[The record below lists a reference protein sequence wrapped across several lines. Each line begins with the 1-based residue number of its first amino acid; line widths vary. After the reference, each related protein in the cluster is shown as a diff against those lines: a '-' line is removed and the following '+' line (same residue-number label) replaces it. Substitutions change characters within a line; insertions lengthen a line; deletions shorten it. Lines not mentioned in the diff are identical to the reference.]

1 MFVDWTKVFIKSGD
15 GGKGCVAFRRE
26 KHVPKGGPSGGDG
39 GHGGDVILQVD
50 PNIFTLQDIK
60 YHKSYKAKNG
70 GSGQGARKHG
80 LDAESIIIKVP
91 RGTVVIDEDSNQ
103 VLADL
108 AEQNSS
114 VIIAAGG
121 KGGRGNATFAT
132 STNRAPRYCE
142 MGLPGEEKNLI
153 FELKV
158 ISDVGLVGFPN
169 AGKSTLISKI
179 SAAKPKIADYPFT
192 TLTPNLGIVK
202 YGSYRAFV
210 MADIPGLIE
219 GAHQGKG
226 LGHRFLRHLERTRI
240 LVFLIDISSD
250 DIIEQYKTLN
260 NELEQYS
267 PMFKNKPRLLA
278 LSKADLMIEVPELSI
293 PGIDIIPISAING
306 DGLELLIKKIVQ
318 ILEKDA

>member
-1 MFVDWTKVFIKSGD
+1 MFVDWTKVSIKSGN

-39 GHGGDVILQVD
+39 GQGGDVILKVD
-50 PNIFTLQDIK
+50 PNLFTLKDLK

-70 GSGQGARKHG
+70 GPGQGARKHG

-91 RGTVVIDEDSNQ
+91 PGTVIIDEETNQ

-108 AEQNSS
+108 TEQTSS
-114 VIIAAGG
+114 VIIVAGG
-121 KGGRGNATFAT
+121 KGGHGNATFAT

-142 MGLPGEEKNLI
+142 SGIPGEEKHLI

-202 YGSYRAFV
+202 YGSYRSFV

-226 LGHRFLRHLERTRI
+226 LGHRFLRHLERTRV
-240 LVFLIDISSD
+240 LVFIIDISSD
-250 DIIEQYKTLN
+250 DIIEQYQTLN
-260 NELEQYS
+260 NELEQHS
-267 PMFKNKPRLLA
+267 PMFKIKPRLIV
-278 LSKADLMIEVPELSI
+278 LSKADLTTEMPELSI
-293 PGIDIIPISAING
+293 PDIDIISISAING

-318 ILEKDA
+318 ILESNA

>member
-250 DIIEQYKTLN
+250 
-260 NELEQYS
+260 
-267 PMFKNKPRLLA
+267 
-278 LSKADLMIEVPELSI
+278 
-293 PGIDIIPISAING
+293 
-306 DGLELLIKKIVQ
+306 
-318 ILEKDA
+318 

>member
-1 MFVDWTKVFIKSGD
+1 MFVDLTKVFIKSGN

-39 GHGGDVILQVD
+39 GQGGDVILKVD
-50 PNIFTLQDIK
+50 SNLFTLKDVK

-70 GSGQGARKHG
+70 GPGQGARKHG
-80 LDAESIIIKVP
+80 LDAESIIIKIP
-91 RGTVVIDEDSNQ
+91 PGTVVIDEETNQ
-103 VLADL
+103 VLADMT
-108 AEQNSS
+108 EQTSS

-132 STNRAPRYCE
+132 STNRAPRYTE
-142 MGLPGEEKNLI
+142 LGIPGEEKHLI

-202 YGSYRAFV
+202 YENYRSFV
-210 MADIPGLIE
+210 VADIPGLIE

-226 LGHRFLRHLERTRI
+226 LGHRFLRHLERTI
-240 LVFLIDISSD
+240 VLVFIIDISSD
-250 DIIEQYKTLN
+250 DIVEQYQTLN
-260 NELEQYS
+260 SELEQHS
-267 PMFKNKPRLLA
+267 PMFKDKPRLLV
-278 LSKADLMIEVPELSI
+278 LSKADLTTEMPELSI
-293 PGIDIIPISAING
+293 PGIDIISISAING

-318 ILEKDA
+318 LLENNA

>member
-1 MFVDWTKVFIKSGD
+1 MFVDWTKVLIKSGN

-26 KHVPKGGPSGGDG
+26 KHVPKGGPSGGNG
-39 GHGGDVILQVD
+39 GQGGDIILKVD
-50 PNIFTLQDIK
+50 SNLFTLKDVK

-70 GSGQGARKHG
+70 GPGQGSRKHG
-80 LDAESIIIKVP
+80 QDADPVIIKVP
-91 RGTVVIDEDSNQ
+91 PGTVVVDEETNQ

-108 AEQNSS
+108 NEINSS
-114 VIIAAGG
+114 FIIAEGG

-132 STNRAPRYCE
+132 STNRTPRYCE
-142 MGLPGEEKNLI
+142 EGIPGEEKHLI
-153 FELKV
+153 FEMKV

-202 YGSYRAFV
+202 YGSYRSFV

-226 LGHRFLRHLERTRI
+226 LGHRFLRHLERTRVI
-240 LVFLIDISSD
+240 VFIIDISSD
-250 DIIEQYKTLN
+250 DIVKQYHTLN
-260 NELEQYS
+260 NELEQHS
-267 PMFKNKPRLLA
+267 KIFNNKPRLLI
-278 LSKADLMIEVPELSI
+278 LSKADLTTEIPELPI
-293 PGIDIIPISAING
+293 HDIDLITISAVNG
-306 DGLELLIKKIVQ
+306 DGLELLIQKIVQ
-318 ILEKDA
+318 LLENNV